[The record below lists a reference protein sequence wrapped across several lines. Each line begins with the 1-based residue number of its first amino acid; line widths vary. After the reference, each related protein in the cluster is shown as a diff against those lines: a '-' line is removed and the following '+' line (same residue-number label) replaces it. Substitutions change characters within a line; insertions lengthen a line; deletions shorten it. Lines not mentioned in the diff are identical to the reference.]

1 MNLKT
6 LTDNELV
13 TLAQQ
18 KNQNA
23 VEELMERY
31 KYVPASVARSYFL
44 IGGAKEDLLQEGM
57 IGVYRAIST
66 FDTSKAEFKTYVY
79 TCVKNSILSCIKKSK
94 TKKNQPLNEYV
105 SLSGYVEGD
114 SDKSFIIQ
122 DNKLGPEELFIHR
135 ESENELN
142 EIVKKILTK
151 TEYEIFQCYIKGD
164 TYSQI
169 SEQTK
174 RSIKSVDNAIQRIK
188 KKIRELLLK

>member
-6 LTDNELV
+6 LSDNELV
-13 TLAQQ
+13 ALAQQ
-18 KNQNA
+18 KNQIA

-57 IGVYRAIST
+57 IGVYRAISS
-66 FDTSKAEFKTYVY
+66 FDNSKAEFKTYVY
-79 TCVKNSILSCIKKSK
+79 SCVKNSIISSIKKSK

-105 SLSGYVEGD
+105 SLSGYSEGD
-114 SDKSFIIQ
+114 LDKTFIIQ
-122 DNKLGPEELFIHR
+122 DNAFGPEELFINR
-135 ESENELN
+135 ETESELIEQ
-142 EIVKKILTK
+142 VKNILTK
-151 TEYEIFQCYIKGD
+151 TEYEIFLCYIKGD

-169 SEQTK
+169 GEQTN

-188 KKIRELLLK
+188 KKIKELLLK

>member
-6 LTDNELV
+6 LSDNELV

-31 KYVPASVARSYFL
+31 KYVPAAVARSYFL

-66 FDTSKAEFKTYVY
+66 FDSGKAEFKTYVY
-79 TCVKNSILSCIKKSK
+79 SCVKNSIISSIKKSK

-105 SLSGYVEGD
+105 SLSGYTEGD
-114 SDKSFIIQ
+114 SDKTFIIQ
-122 DNKLGPEELFIHR
+122 DNAFGPEELFINR
-135 ESENELN
+135 ESENELI
-142 EIVKKILTK
+142 ETVKNILTK
-151 TEYEIFQCYIKGD
+151 TEYEIFLCYIKGD

-169 SEQTK
+169 GEQTN

-188 KKIRELLLK
+188 KKIKELLLK